1 MSFRAKMQL
10 DDASKLM
17 TIEMG
22 KPLPPCRTDSP
33 QGAASS
39 RCKASAG
46 GLLPEPPRTSE
57 GHRDY
62 PAGAAA
68 RLAFICD
75 AQAAGLTLAEIR
87 SVLAIRDSGQAPC
100 LHITDLIDQH
110 LAQVERGHQGDVR
123 AAHADD
129 VGAVARLRA
138 PSHLLGKGA
147 DR

>member
-87 SVLAIRDSGQAPC
+87 AEGSRPQGPLRPAP
-100 LHITDLIDQH
+100 
-110 LAQVERGHQGDVR
+110 ERG
-123 AAHADD
+123 AAGRQEPDC
-129 VGAVARLRA
+129 GQT
-138 PSHLLGKGA
+138 
-147 DR
+147 